1 MPNILVDADSKPS
14 PPSLNTS
21 GVIPSGPT
29 ASQRIIRTCVRNF
42 CIHFSLV
49 RWLEYSK
56 RNTCELC
63 NHQFTFTRIYAS
75 GTPRFLPPTVLIC
88 GLANSLRRFLL
99 NWIHL
104 SIVFTAWLVVVPL
117 SACRMY
123 RCLFTGSVFSLLTL
137 PLDMVSTKHLLQ
149 DCIQFK
155 IIHNGAS
162 VVAYHHRVSELHIPT
177 LTFINCVVSQN
188 IVTYSQPLLYRVL
201 HRFITDR
208 QYQSRLTYLLF

>member
-1 MPNILVDADSKPS
+1 MTQNQEYESVSDELVNNK
-14 PPSLNTS
+14 NRKI
-21 GVIPSGPT
+21 VIST
-29 ASQRIIRTCVRNF
+29 FYNSYNF
-42 CIHFSLV
+42 FSLI

-63 NHQFTFTRIYAS
+63 NHRFAFTRIYAS
-75 GTPRFLPPTVLIC
+75 DTPRFLPLTVLAV
-88 GLANSLRRFLL
+88 GLANSLRRFVL

-149 DCIQFK
+149 DCVQVGS
-155 IIHNGAS
+155 N
-162 VVAYHHRVSELHIPT
+162 
-177 LTFINCVVSQN
+177 
-188 IVTYSQPLLYRVL
+188 
-201 HRFITDR
+201 
-208 QYQSRLTYLLF
+208 